1 MNNYDDHQ
9 VQIALRNQEEILT
22 CEAPVTSLE
31 LELGRAL
38 LECKTGE
45 FYRIH
50 GYETLRSYLASL
62 DISLKR
68 GYRAMRVYEFYIERM
83 ALPFKELKNI
93 STSKLDLVRR
103 VVTKENWA
111 EWRKKLQLSYSD
123 LIEEILET
131 QGRKN
136 EKGELRERGIGGFYK
151 LVRIPDY
158 EPPTEKGERIKGQM
172 WQHRDEIV
180 MNI

>member
-9 VQIALRNQEEILT
+9 VQVALRNQEEILT

-68 GYRAMRVYEFYIERM
+68 GYRAMRVYEFYVERM

-93 STSKLDLVRR
+93 STSKLDVLRR

-111 EWRKKLQLSYSD
+111 EWKEKLQLSYSD
-123 LIEEILET
+123 LVEELTEI
-131 QGRKN
+131 QGQQSS
-136 EKGELRERGIGGFYK
+136 KGELIKKGIGGFYK
-151 LVRIPDY
+151 LVRIPGY
-158 EPPTEKGERIKGQM
+158 EPPTERGEKVKGRIWQKG
-172 WQHRDEIV
+172 DEIV
-180 MNI
+180 VNI

>member
-9 VQIALRNQEEILT
+9 VQVALRNQEEILT

-38 LECKTGE
+38 LDCKRGE
-45 FYRIH
+45 FYRVH

-83 ALPFKELKNI
+83 ALPFKELKSV
-93 STSKLDLVRR
+93 STSKLDLLRK
-103 VVTKENWA
+103 VVTEENWA
-111 EWRKKLQLSYSD
+111 EWREKLQLSYSD

-151 LVRIPDY
+151 LVKIPGY
-158 EPPTEKGERIKGQM
+158 EPPTERGEKVKGRIWQKG
-172 WQHRDEIV
+172 DEIV
-180 MNI
+180 VNI